1 MKINGANTIP
11 VGFATLNKD
20 AEDSV
25 YKGTP
30 PSLFL
35 FYSTYLS
42 LSLSLSL
49 ALYPSVLPVAEFRPR
64 RENPGGLSGLEG
76 QSRAALKDLVLLW
89 SANKDDRREQ
99 RRRTDRLL
107 TPSRHSTALS
117 LLDSHSSAR
126 FPFCSSWKKF
136 LTLWDGISVFNCNLG
151 GGAESSEVFEHW

>member
-1 MKINGANTIP
+1 MEPTRFQLVSLLWIRTLRIP
-11 VGFATLNKD
+11 CT
-20 AEDSV
+20 
-25 YKGTP
+25 KGLLP
-30 PSLFL
+30 PCFSFIRRI
-35 FYSTYLS
+35 S

>member
-42 LSLSLSL
+42 LSLSVFGPLSL
-49 ALYPSVLPVAEFRPR
+49 CPTC
-64 RENPGGLSGLEG
+64 G
-76 QSRAALKDLVLLW
+76 
-89 SANKDDRREQ
+89 
-99 RRRTDRLL
+99 
-107 TPSRHSTALS
+107 
-117 LLDSHSSAR
+117 
-126 FPFCSSWKKF
+126 
-136 LTLWDGISVFNCNLG
+136 GIS
-151 GGAESSEVFEHW
+151 AEKRKSRGTIWSGRPEQSGVKGPRITLISE